1 MYASG
6 LPAETAPGVRLAA
19 GAHDIPRLIRLT
31 RSRDPEIRWQ
41 AAEALGT
48 MGSPAVPFLLKA
60 LSHPS
65 ADTRVGAAEAL
76 AVIRD
81 PAAVTPLAGV
91 LRTDP
96 VYEVRWAAALALGW
110 MRDVRAVPH
119 LVAGLRDSSKY
130 VRSGA
135 ADALSLCGWA
145 PQDEEE
151 ESFLFAA
158 RQEWDRL
165 AHLGGAAVPPLLL
178 ALGDD
183 DPAVRTAA
191 AEICGHID
199 DSRIQTACGIAVMD
213 ENPRVRWNAV
223 RSAPRCSIPAV
234 RLPRWLINR
243 KRPGKAPLVVAFLNL
258 LFPGIGYNYLGKW
271 WGFLL
276 FQVNITLILIFSLW
290 IGPLLPQIASFGV
303 SSLFAVHS
311 YHLAR
316 RMLGEP

>member
-1 MYASG
+1 MHPSAPG
-6 LPAETAPGVRLAA
+6 TETAPVVGQAA
-19 GAHDIPRLIRLT
+19 GDRDIPHLIRLT
-31 RSRDPEIRWQ
+31 RSRDPEVGWQ

-48 MGSPAVPFLLKA
+48 MGSPAVPLLLRA
-60 LSHPS
+60 LWHSSP
-65 ADTRVGAAEAL
+65 DTRLGAAEAL

-81 PAAVTPLAGV
+81 LSAVSPLSGV
-91 LRTDP
+91 LHNDP

-110 MRDVRAVPH
+110 IRDVRAVPA
-119 LVAGLRDSSKY
+119 LVAALRDPSKY

-135 ADALSLCGWA
+135 ADALRMCGWT

-151 ESFLFAA
+151 ESYLFAA
-158 RQEWDRL
+158 GQEWDRL
-165 AHLGGAAVPPLLL
+165 ARLGGAAVAPLLL

-199 DSRIQTACGIAVMD
+199 DSRVRTACGIAVMD

-223 RSAPRCSIPAV
+223 RASPRCSIPAV
-234 RLPRWLINR
+234 RLPRWLVNR
-243 KRPGKAPLVVAFLNL
+243 KRPGKAPWVVALLNF
-258 LFPGIGYNYLGKW
+258 LFPGIGYNFLGKW

-290 IGPLLPQIASFGV
+290 IGPLLPQIASLCV
-303 SSLFAVHS
+303 SSVFAVHS
-311 YHLAR
+311 YHLAH